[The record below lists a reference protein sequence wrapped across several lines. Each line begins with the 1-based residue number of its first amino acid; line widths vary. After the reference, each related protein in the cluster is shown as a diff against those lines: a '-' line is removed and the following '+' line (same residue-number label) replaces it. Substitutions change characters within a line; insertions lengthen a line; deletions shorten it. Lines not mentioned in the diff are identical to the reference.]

1 MRRFSGKRGMRPGQ
15 LVAAL
20 IGLCLVMM
28 PLASCNSTT
37 PTTTNV
43 LKEVPLN
50 LNIPDSA
57 MSSPVTGPLPAST
70 VLHVRI
76 TFKIDPAMMQKM
88 QNQKVEPGKPSHLE
102 QFARQVGID
111 DGTYQKFKDFF
122 NLQGISLNLS
132 KMRTHL
138 SIEAKASTFAKVLR
152 TNFVRHSYQGRTFF
166 APDAKKPPMVPQF
179 LLNYIDAVT
188 GLDNYSVQPTHQASF
203 QPVASTGAQKPA
215 ADCSPQDQTLLPRD
229 IAHAYGFDQLWN
241 QGLHGENTTI
251 NLVEIDGSLK
261 SDVQNYLS
269 CINFK
274 GSVTPV
280 NVDGHPQ
287 DTLGESTLDIQMV
300 AGLARSANIKVYQ
313 TDGSSNS
320 VDDIWVNVNDE
331 LQKILDDNVNNANAG
346 GTVSVSLGASEGE
359 MSQQDIRAIDQ
370 SIQQLTKIEH
380 MTVFVASGDCGAFTS
395 GRYGDLSV
403 SFPASD
409 PWSTAVGGTILQ
421 IDQGQNRAN
430 ESAWSDGAS
439 GGSCKN
445 RWGTGGGLSRIFG
458 TPSWQN
464 QSGVKNS
471 TSNGKR
477 QVPDISAAA
486 YGLAVYYKGQWGS
499 VGGTS
504 AAAPIWAAGMALV
517 HQGLIKQGKS
527 FNASPQVFY
536 DTAKQNGR
544 AYYDI
549 TQGNNL
555 YYKAAQGWDYTTGL
569 GTPNLADLYR
579 TLSQ

>member
-1 MRRFSGKRGMRPGQ
+1 MHWLFGNRSMRPGQ

-20 IGLCLVMM
+20 IGLCLVIM
-28 PLASCNSTT
+28 PLASCG
-37 PTTTNV
+37 TTTTTDA

-50 LNIPDSA
+50 LNIPGDA
-57 MSSPVTGPLPAST
+57 MNSSVIGPLPGST

-76 TFKIDPAMMQKM
+76 TFKIDPAIMKKM
-88 QNQKVEPGKPSHLE
+88 QDQKVEPGKPSHVE
-102 QFARQVGID
+102 QFAKQLGID

-122 NLQGISLNLS
+122 SPQGISLKLS

-138 SIEAKASTFAKVLR
+138 SIDAKASTFAKLLR
-152 TNFVRHSYQGRTFF
+152 TSFVRHSHQGRTFF

-188 GLDNYSVQPTHQASF
+188 GLDNYSVQPAHQASF
-203 QPVASTGAQKPA
+203 QPTTPAKAQHPA

-241 QGLHGENTTI
+241 QGLHGENTTV

-261 SDVQNYLS
+261 SDIQNYLS
-269 CINFK
+269 CISFK

-313 TDGSSNS
+313 TDGTSNN

-331 LQKILDDNVNNANAG
+331 LQQILDDNVNNANAG
-346 GTVSVSLGASEGE
+346 STVSISLGAAEGE
-359 MSQQDIRAIDQ
+359 MSQQDMRAIDQ
-370 SIQQLTKIEH
+370 SIQQLTRVEH

-395 GRYGDLSV
+395 QHYGDLSV

-409 PWSTAVGGTILQ
+409 PWSVAVGGTILQ
-421 IDQGQNRAN
+421 IDQDQNRAN
-430 ESAWSDGAS
+430 EAAWSDDS
-439 GGSCKN
+439 NHNSCKN
-445 RWGTGGGLSRIFG
+445 RWGTGGGLSRVFG
-458 TPSWQN
+458 EPAWQN
-464 QSGVKNS
+464 QAGVKNNV
-471 TSNGKR
+471 SNGKR
-477 QVPDISAAA
+477 QIPDISAAA
-486 YGLAVYYKGQWGS
+486 YALAVYYQGQWGA

-504 AAAPIWAAGMALV
+504 AAAPIWAAGLALV
-517 HQGLIKQGKS
+517 HQGMIKQGKS

-536 DTAKQNGR
+536 DAAKRNGSS
-544 AYYDI
+544 YYDV
-549 TQGNNL
+549 TRGNNL
-555 YYKAAQGWDYTTGL
+555 YYKAARGWDYTTGL
-569 GTPNLADLYR
+569 GTPNLADFYR
-579 TLSQ
+579 TLTQ